1 MKRIVILGSTGSIGT
16 NTLDIISKFPE
27 KFQAV
32 GLTAGNNVDKL
43 EEQVRT
49 FSPAVVAMAD
59 PAAAQRLRARCKG
72 LKTTILNGTDGL
84 MQAATLPDAAHA
96 ISAIVARPGHVP
108 TLAAITAG
116 KFVALANKEP
126 MVMAGRLMQE
136 EARKRGIRI
145 FPVDSEH
152 SALFQSMEG
161 HRVEDIRR
169 LILTASGG
177 PLWNLTK
184 EQLRDVTVEQAL
196 KHPNWKMG
204 DKITID
210 SATLMNKGLEVV
222 EARWLFDIP
231 ASKIEV
237 VVHRE
242 SIIHSLVEYADR
254 SVIAQLGLPDMRTPI
269 AYAMNYPE
277 RVPLDL
283 PSLNL
288 AQIGTLTFFNPD
300 HDRFPCLAVGYEVG
314 RVARVSVH
322 GFGHFWVARRCGVKV
337 LKFAIGFGA
346 KLPGRQVGETE
357 YVISAIQLGG
367 HVKMLGE
374 DLGDEVSEVEK
385 QRSFAHASLL
395 RRTAIVAAG
404 PIFNLLLAYLIF
416 TAWLATG
423 APLFVPSFADLAS
436 TVEAVVPGS
445 PAEAAGLRKGD
456 KIVQIGDKRIA
467 TWNEMTDIV
476 KRNPGTLLPLV
487 VERDGRT
494 ETLTI
499 TPAARKERLADGTE
513 IEIGQIGITKAN
525 RAILRSEHVLMAPV
539 DGVEA
544 TWGWTKLTVVG
555 IAKMLTREIS
565 TDNIGGPLTI
575 AKISGDA
582 ATQGFSNYVF
592 LIAILSIN
600 LGVLNLLPIPVL
612 DGGHLAFFAIE
623 AVKRRPLSIRSRE
636 LAQQVGIFLLIC
648 LMLYAFRNDI
658 LNLWPR

>member
-16 NTLDIISKFPE
+16 NTLDIISKFTE

-32 GLTAGNNVDKL
+32 GLTANGNVDKL

-59 PAAAQRLRARCKG
+59 RAAAERLRARCKG
-72 LKTTILNGTDGL
+72 LKTTILSGTDGL
-84 MQAATLPDAAHA
+84 LQVATLAEADLV
-96 ISAIVARPGHVP
+96 ISAIVGGAGLVP

-116 KFVALANKEP
+116 KFIALANKEP
-126 MVMAGRLMQE
+126 MVMAGCLMQE
-136 EARKRGIRI
+136 EARKRGVRI

-184 EQLRDVTVEQAL
+184 EQLGDVTVEQAL

-242 SIIHSLVEYADR
+242 SIVHSLVEYADR

-300 HDRFPCLAVGYEVG
+300 HDRFPCLKLGYDALRVGGTMPAAMNAANEVAVQ
-314 RVARVSVH
+314 A
-322 GFGHFWVARRCGVKV
+322 FLDRRIRF
-337 LKFAIGFGA
+337 LSIA
-346 KLPGRQVGETE
+346 ET
-357 YVISAIQLGG
+357 I
-367 HVKMLGE
+367 
-374 DLGDEVSEVEK
+374 
-385 QRSFAHASLL
+385 
-395 RRTAIVAAG
+395 RRTMDAHNPVEVTTIEDALRTDAWARAKAGEVVNSLSASAAM
-404 PIFNLLLAYLIF
+404 
-416 TAWLATG
+416 
-423 APLFVPSFADLAS
+423 
-436 TVEAVVPGS
+436 
-445 PAEAAGLRKGD
+445 K
-456 KIVQIGDKRIA
+456 
-467 TWNEMTDIV
+467 
-476 KRNPGTLLPLV
+476 
-487 VERDGRT
+487 
-494 ETLTI
+494 
-499 TPAARKERLADGTE
+499 
-513 IEIGQIGITKAN
+513 
-525 RAILRSEHVLMAPV
+525 
-539 DGVEA
+539 
-544 TWGWTKLTVVG
+544 
-555 IAKMLTREIS
+555 
-565 TDNIGGPLTI
+565 
-575 AKISGDA
+575 
-582 ATQGFSNYVF
+582 
-592 LIAILSIN
+592 
-600 LGVLNLLPIPVL
+600 
-612 DGGHLAFFAIE
+612 
-623 AVKRRPLSIRSRE
+623 
-636 LAQQVGIFLLIC
+636 
-648 LMLYAFRNDI
+648 
-658 LNLWPR
+658 